1 VAEIIAKEAKHL
13 YDCKEITGDDLHRIL
28 LAIANLFEYLNRRY
42 GDNKDLEE
50 EVTKMT
56 KSLYDPEVER
66 KGIEKIT
73 MLLLQQRIKDIP
85 VDFKQKLSKLEGAK
99 LEKIAFNIIDIETL
113 EDLAKYL
120 Q

>member
-1 VAEIIAKEAKHL
+1 
-13 YDCKEITGDDLHRIL
+13 
-28 LAIANLFEYLNRRY
+28 
-42 GDNKDLEE
+42 
-50 EVTKMT
+50 MT

-66 KGIEKIT
+66 KGIEKGIEKIT

-85 VDFKQKLSKLEGAK
+85 VDFKQKISKLEGAQ
-99 LEKIAFNIIDIETL
+99 LEKIALNIINIETL